1 MRIGLLQV
9 KDYRVWFMGVLKRL
23 RFWLKGL
30 PLRVRVQL
38 YCRGFGK
45 VCSIRAFQDSR
56 KFLLA
61 GLGFRV

>member
-38 YCRGFGK
+38 YCRG
-45 VCSIRAFQDSR
+45 
-56 KFLLA
+56 
-61 GLGFRV
+61 LGRSVQLGRFRIQGSSCWLV